1 VIYCDRRSIARSLA
15 GQAETE
21 MSPRNVLRIACGAF
35 GSMLMAISSCA
46 SGGPPAGYP
55 VKPIR
60 LITSSSPGSP
70 PDVGARAFGERLATS
85 LGQPIVVDNRPGAM
99 GTIALHAVAKAPA
112 DGYTLGVLAFGQALA
127 PALLPQLPY
136 DVTRDLSPVAQLAWG
151 SHIMV
156 VRASSP
162 WKSVNDLIAHA
173 RARPGEITFASGGNA
188 TPAHVAGELL
198 KQRTGVDIRHIA
210 YKGAIAGIAGLLGAE
225 ADLMFAA
232 TTASGPH
239 IRSGR
244 LRALAT
250 PAPQRVSGFPDVP
263 TMVELD
269 TGVEL
274 REWFGVVV
282 PARVPRDIVARL
294 AEEIARIGS
303 LSEVQA
309 QLAVHGL
316 EPVAKTGPEAFG
328 GLVRSELGRWSV
340 VVRAAGLRAD

>member
-1 VIYCDRRSIARSLA
+1 
-15 GQAETE
+15 
-21 MSPRNVLRIACGAF
+21 MSTRNVLRIACVAL
-35 GSMLMAISSCA
+35 GSTLMAVSSCA
-46 SGGPPAGYP
+46 SSRPAAGYP

-60 LITSSSPGSP
+60 LITASSPGSP

-85 LGQPIVVDNRPGAM
+85 LGQAIVVDNRPGAM

-112 DGYTLGVLAFGQALA
+112 DGYTLGVLAIGQALA

-136 DVTRDLSPVAQLAWG
+136 DMTRDLSPVAQLAWG
-151 SHIMV
+151 SQILV

-162 WKSVNDLIAHA
+162 WKSVNDLIAYA
-173 RARPGEITFASGGNA
+173 KARPGDLTFASGGNA
-188 TPAHVAGELL
+188 TPAHIAGELF
-198 KQRTGVDIRHIA
+198 KQRTGIDIRHIP
-210 YKGAIAGIAGLLGAE
+210 YKGAVPGIAGLFGAE

-232 TTASGPH
+232 TSASGPH

-263 TMVELD
+263 TMVELGF

-274 REWFGVVV
+274 REWIGVVV
-282 PARVPRDIVARL
+282 PARVPRDVVVRL
-294 AEEIARIGS
+294 ADEIARIGS
-303 LSEVQA
+303 LSELKA

-328 GLVRSELGRWSV
+328 ALIRSELGRWSV
-340 VVRAAGLRAD
+340 VVHAAGLRAD

>member
-1 VIYCDRRSIARSLA
+1 
-15 GQAETE
+15 
-21 MSPRNVLRIACGAF
+21 MSTRNVLRIAYAAL

-46 SGGPPAGYP
+46 SGRPAADYP

-70 PDVGARAFGERLATS
+70 PDIGARAFGERLATS

-99 GTIALHAVAKAPA
+99 GTIAIHAVARAPA

-151 SHIMV
+151 SHILV

-173 RARPGEITFASGGNA
+173 KARPGEITFASGGNA
-188 TPAHVAGELL
+188 TPAHIAGELL
-198 KQRTGVDIRHIA
+198 KQRTGIDIRHIP
-210 YKGAIAGIAGLLGAE
+210 YKGALAGIAGLFGAE

-232 TTASGPH
+232 TSASGPH

-250 PAPQRVSGFPDVP
+250 PAPQRASGFPDVP
-263 TMVELD
+263 TMVELGFR
-269 TGVEL
+269 GVEL
-274 REWFGVVV
+274 REWFGVVAPTKV
-282 PARVPRDIVARL
+282 PREVIARV

-303 LSEVQA
+303 LSDVKA

-316 EPVAKTGPEAFG
+316 EPVGKTGPDSFG
-328 GLVRSELGRWSV
+328 DLIRSELGRWSV
-340 VVRAAGLRAD
+340 VARAAGLRAD

>member
-1 VIYCDRRSIARSLA
+1 MSKRDALRVGCVVIASTLVVFSSAASA
-15 GQAETE
+15 GPT
-21 MSPRNVLRIACGAF
+21 
-35 GSMLMAISSCA
+35 
-46 SGGPPAGYP
+46 AGYP
-55 VKPIR
+55 TKPIR

-70 PDVGARAFGERLATS
+70 PDVGARAFGERLAVS
-85 LGQPIVVDNRPGAM
+85 LGQPILVDNRPGAM

-112 DGYTLGVLAFGQALA
+112 DGYTLGVLAIGQALA

-151 SHIMV
+151 SHILV

-162 WKSVNDLIAHA
+162 WKSVNDFIGHA
-173 RARPGEITFASGGNA
+173 KARPGEITFASGGNA

-198 KQRTGVDIRHIA
+198 KQRAGIDIRHIA

-250 PAPQRVSGFPDVP
+250 PAPQRISGFPDVP
-263 TMVELD
+263 TMVELGF

-282 PARVPRDIVARL
+282 PAKVPRDVVARL

-303 LSEVQA
+303 LSELKA

-316 EPVAKTGPEAFG
+316 EPVTKNGPEAFG
-328 GLVRSELGRWSV
+328 GLIRSELGRWSV